1 MFKYNVIIANSSSK
15 VISFLLDNSKILEII
30 VEKIIDNGADYILA
44 VKENQKQLLQQVV
57 YEFKFS
63 KNIEVDIRTLKN
75 RNKKM

>member
-15 VISFLLDNSKILEII
+15 VISFLLDNSKILGII

-57 YEFKFS
+57 DEFKFS
-63 KNIEVDIRTLKN
+63 KNIEVDIGH
-75 RNKKM
+75 